1 MRLFNYFKKMGV
13 CVSKKVIEFI
23 NSEEEYI
30 SENLE
35 ILKIKANELKIK
47 EDKLILLNQE
57 LYDREEKINILINQL
72 TFIIMYLDKENVN

>member
-1 MRLFNYFKKMGV
+1 MGV
-13 CVSKKVIEFI
+13 CVSKKLIESI

-47 EDKLILLNQE
+47 EDKLILLNQK

-72 TFIIMYLDKENVN
+72 TFIIMNQEKENVKENVN

>member
-1 MRLFNYFKKMGV
+1 MGV
-13 CVSKKVIEFI
+13 CISKKVIEYI

-35 ILKIKANELKIK
+35 IFKIKANELQIK

-57 LYDREEKINILINQL
+57 LYAREEKINILINKL
-72 TFIIMYLDKENVN
+72 TFIIMNQENENV

>member
-1 MRLFNYFKKMGV
+1 MGV
-13 CVSKKVIEFI
+13 CISKKVIEYI

-35 ILKIKANELKIK
+35 IFKIKANELQIK

-57 LYDREEKINILINQL
+57 LYAREEKINILINKL
-72 TFIIMYLDKENVN
+72 INIIMNQENENV

>member
-1 MRLFNYFKKMGV
+1 MGV
-13 CVSKKVIEFI
+13 CVSKKLIESI

-47 EDKLILLNQE
+47 EYKLILLNQE

-72 TFIIMYLDKENVN
+72 TFIIMNQEKENVKENVN

>member
-1 MRLFNYFKKMGV
+1 MGV

-47 EDKLILLNQE
+47 EYKLILLNQE
-57 LYDREEKINILINQL
+57 LYNREEKINILINQL
-72 TFIIMYLDKENVN
+72 TFIIMNQEKENVKENVN

>member
-1 MRLFNYFKKMGV
+1 MGV
-13 CVSKKVIEFI
+13 CISKKVIEYI

-35 ILKIKANELKIK
+35 IFKIKANELQIK

-57 LYDREEKINILINQL
+57 LYAREEKINILINKL
-72 TFIIMYLDKENVN
+72 TFIIMNQENVNV

>member
-1 MRLFNYFKKMGV
+1 MGV

>member
-1 MRLFNYFKKMGV
+1 MGV
-13 CVSKKVIEFI
+13 CVSKKLIESI

-47 EDKLILLNQE
+47 EDKLILLNQK

-72 TFIIMYLDKENVN
+72 TFIIMNQEKENVN